1 MTSQREYRTDEGRL
15 YWSHK
20 TTKQSVWE
28 KPDDL
33 KTPFERAL
41 AKTEWKQYTSKD
53 RPYYV
58 NSRTKETKW
67 NLPPELV
74 ELQKQVD
81 EDEAYK
87 AERTKRRERG
97 DSRSGPSFP
106 WLGFV
111 QVQVQS

>member
-1 MTSQREYRTDEGRL
+1 MGKLTFPGHVGGYRADPQREYRTDEGRL

-20 TTKQSVWE
+20 TTKASVWE

-53 RPYYV
+53 KPYYV

-67 NLPPELV
+67 NLPPDLV
-74 ELQKQVD
+74 ELKKKVE
-81 EDEAYK
+81 EDEKYMT
-87 AERTKRRERG
+87 ERTSRRERG
-97 DSRSGPSFP
+97 MTR
-106 WLGFV
+106 
-111 QVQVQS
+111 